1 MISPSLCSWLY
12 FAFVYLLVSLF
23 YHPGWVPAC
32 ALRAAGSCRPPRVTA
47 ASTGQCYGSWT
58 ASWLQPARLAPPP
71 PRRREPCD
79 RPYSL
84 AGDLHLLLCPAGAA
98 GSFLPQAWPL
108 DVLKACTEHS
118 SSEMRGAAG
127 WEAGI
132 RLCGFHGGQ
141 FCQKTFSSGPTC
153 PNIRPNWIA
162 FCSLRRSL
170 HPAPPRPSLCGG
182 CEAFSDGLCSVE
194 YPVSHHTWICHVAPA
209 VTII

>member
-1 MISPSLCSWLY
+1 MLLRHPQGSATAPGQRPGCSLHSWLPHLHVGGNH
-12 FAFVYLLVSLF
+12 ATG
-23 YHPGWVPAC
+23 H
-32 ALRAAGSCRPPRVTA
+32 TA
-47 ASTGQCYGSWT
+47 W
-58 ASWLQPARLAPPP
+58 R
-71 PRRREPCD
+71 
-79 RPYSL
+79 
-84 AGDLHLLLCPAGAA
+84 GDLHLLLCPAGVA
-98 GSFLPQAWPL
+98 GCFLPQAWPL

-127 WEAGI
+127 WEVGI
-132 RLCGFHGGQ
+132 RLCRFNGGQ

-162 FCSLRRSL
+162 FCGLRRSL

-209 VTII
+209 VMII